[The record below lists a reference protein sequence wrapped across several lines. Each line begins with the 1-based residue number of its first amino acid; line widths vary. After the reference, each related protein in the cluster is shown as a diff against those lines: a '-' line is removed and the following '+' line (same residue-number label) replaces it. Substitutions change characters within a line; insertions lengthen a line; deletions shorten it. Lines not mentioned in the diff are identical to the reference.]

1 MPETKT
7 LKITVPSAP
16 PRKMVLDVRER
27 PSLKFWIILSFQ
39 HVFAMFGATVLTPLL
54 INLTADPTGQ
64 TKVIGVDVA
73 LFASGVGTLVY
84 IAITRAK
91 VPIYLGSS
99 VAYIGTMGALYPLYG
114 NSMFLGL
121 LGIGLVYCLVAILV
135 YLFGTGWIKKML
147 PPVVVGP
154 MIIVIGLSLAPIA
167 INHIFLLDS
176 KQGNIFENGN
186 WNIDWWGVG
195 VALITIASA
204 MLIVLL
210 CRGKLKLVPI
220 ASAMLIGLVVSLVV
234 STWHKTPEFTKYYQ
248 VNWTNISTY
257 VGLPDFSNAL
267 LNGQVIGKNQSY
279 SPMPLLIMMPMALA
293 TIAEHIGDHTVLG
306 KITGRDYLGDQPGL
320 HKTLLGDGLATMVG
334 GALGGPANTSY
345 GENTT
350 VVGLSRV
357 ASVYVT
363 ALAAVMAVGMS
374 FVSVI
379 STVLHLIPT
388 HVLGGLELIL
398 FGFIG
403 TNGLKV
409 LLDEKVDLHQ
419 ARNIFVVS
427 IMLVVG
433 LGRAIL
439 GWNLNQV
446 AIVFSPTSVA
456 IFAGISANF
465 LLPKERKIN
474 LDKMSIAAQ
483 SRSRTGSPPD

>member
-1 MPETKT
+1 
-7 LKITVPSAP
+7 
-16 PRKMVLDVRER
+16 
-27 PSLKFWIILSFQ
+27 
-39 HVFAMFGATVLTPLL
+39 
-54 INLTADPTGQ
+54 
-64 TKVIGVDVA
+64 
-73 LFASGVGTLVY
+73 
-84 IAITRAK
+84 
-91 VPIYLGSS
+91 
-99 VAYIGTMGALYPLYG
+99 
-114 NSMFLGL
+114 
-121 LGIGLVYCLVAILV
+121 
-135 YLFGTGWIKKML
+135 
-147 PPVVVGP
+147 
-154 MIIVIGLSLAPIA
+154 MIIIIGLSLAPVA

-176 KQGNIFENGN
+176 QQGGIFEKGN

-210 CRGKLKLVPI
+210 CRGKMKLVPI
-220 ASAMLIGLVVSLVV
+220 ASAMLIGLVVSLIV
-234 STWHKTPEFTKYYQ
+234 STWHATPEFTKYQQ
-248 VNWTNISTY
+248 VDWTSASNY

-267 LNGQVIGKNQSY
+267 LNGQVVGEKQSY

-306 KITGRDYLGDQPGL
+306 KITGRDYLSTSPGL

-334 GALGGPANTSY
+334 GLAGGPANTSY

-363 ALAAVMAVGMS
+363 ALAALMAIAMS

-409 LLDEKVDLHQ
+409 MLDEKVDLHQ
-419 ARNIFVVS
+419 ARNIFIVS

-439 GWNLNQV
+439 GWNLHQV
-446 AIVFSPTSVA
+446 AIVFSPTSIA
-456 IFAGISANF
+456 IFAGITANF
-465 LLPKERKIN
+465 LLPKERKIDV
-474 LDKMSIAAQ
+474 DKVSFIASAK
-483 SRSRTGSPPD
+483 RRTDPPLNQK